1 MSSERLKQKDHC
13 QCIIG
18 GDVLHETKDN
28 KINSV
33 RPSVHFL
40 FIEENRNI
48 TVSSE
53 INIIIAWLSQ
63 SLSVATLLSKFEP
76 ISKQSI
82 IAY

>member
-33 RPSVHFL
+33 RPSVQFL

-53 INIIIAWLSQ
+53 INIFIAWLSQ

-76 ISKQSI
+76 IGKQSI

>member
-1 MSSERLKQKDHC
+1 
-13 QCIIG
+13 
-18 GDVLHETKDN
+18 
-28 KINSV
+28 
-33 RPSVHFL
+33 L

-53 INIIIAWLSQ
+53 INIIIAWFLSQ

>member
-33 RPSVHFL
+33 RPSVQFL

-76 ISKQSI
+76 IGKQSI